1 MRKFVISSKLGA
13 ESFRVLGNMRSRG
26 FCLLF
31 FALIVLPL
39 VAVSAYADTIVLGS
53 AASYAVLGA
62 SGVTNSGV
70 TTING
75 GNLGSFPT
83 NSLTGTTLC
92 PGANCITITGGTIG
106 TATATNQTDLA
117 KAISGLQGLSSFSLG
132 PGGLAGVL
140 TVTPGVYSS
149 GSTFDLNGKLT
160 LDAQNKSNVDFIFL
174 VGSSLTAETGSVV
187 NLINADST
195 DGVYWVETGSA
206 SLLSGAT
213 FVGNILA
220 STSITIGS
228 GVTITCGSAL
238 AHTGNVTMINDT
250 ITTGCNASPYFNS
263 AGAVVAAAGGTLPP
277 GPGTAPIIT
286 PEPGTFALLLS
297 ALVSI
302 GLLMYPKAQPD
313 GRRCRDAAADSS
325 RWLAYPRDLASGG
338 RSGGCRC
345 RRVPIPAVSGQ

>member
-1 MRKFVISSKLGA
+1 
-13 ESFRVLGNMRSRG
+13 MRSRG

-31 FALIVLPL
+31 FALIVLPM

-132 PGGLAGVL
+132 TGGLAGVL

-263 AGAVVAAAGGTLPP
+263 AGAVVAAAAGHFTSR
-277 GPGTAPIIT
+277 TRDRANHHSRTRHVCAAPIRT
-286 PEPGTFALLLS
+286 TFNWPFDVPQS
-297 ALVSI
+297 AT
-302 GLLMYPKAQPD
+302 
-313 GRRCRDAAADSS
+313 GRAEM
-325 RWLAYPRDLASGG
+325 P
-338 RSGGCRC
+338 
-345 RRVPIPAVSGQ
+345 